1 MCRCIV
7 FNTTQCVFVCVVLV
21 NLEAS
26 PTQLSG
32 CSCCTALHCT
42 ALHCSTS
49 RCSWLP
55 ASQKQLWGEN
65 SRSALTA
72 ACNIKSNQIKV
83 RVSGQPI
90 LNFVGVEPLSD
101 TKRAKKVCILC
112 ADKLEFTLSLCLSS
126 PCPSPSITLFHVAT
140 LSLRQRIGASRV
152 G

>member
-1 MCRCIV
+1 MHPSSACPSCSVVCRCVV
-7 FNTTQCVFVCVVLV
+7 FNTTQCVFVCVLLV
-21 NLEAS
+21 NLEAP

-32 CSCCTALHCT
+32 CS
-42 ALHCSTS
+42 

-55 ASQKQLWGEN
+55 ESQKQLLGEN
-65 SRSALTA
+65 SRSALVV
-72 ACNIKSNQIKV
+72 ACNVKSNQIKV
-83 RVSGQPI
+83 RVSGQTT